1 MWNNTPIQVTIHTD
15 NNYYHIQ
22 RFNIGFNESMHAF
35 CILYS
40 LNITFHFD
48 RHRIHVP
55 CSYTTNEYL
64 HNYIKRNVNA
74 VSLRFLRNQRD
85 KS

>member
-1 MWNNTPIQVTIHTD
+1 MWNNTPFQVTIQTD
-15 NNYYHIQ
+15 NNYYDIQ

-48 RHRIHVP
+48 RHRLHVP
-55 CSYTTNEYL
+55 CSYTKIYT
-64 HNYIKRNVNA
+64 KRNVNA